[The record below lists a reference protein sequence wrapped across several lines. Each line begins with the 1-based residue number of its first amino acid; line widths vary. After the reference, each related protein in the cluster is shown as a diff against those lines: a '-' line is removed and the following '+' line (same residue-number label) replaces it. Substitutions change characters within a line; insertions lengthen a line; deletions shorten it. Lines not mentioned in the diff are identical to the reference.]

1 MFLHSKRMDRNKFE
15 QMMAKWAEEEQ
26 QTMPELRPTRE
37 MYRKVKARRQSSWF
51 PFVNRWATVGVAAI
65 ALIVSILV
73 LRPQLFQPSK
83 EIAPSEKNEQF
94 IGESLQEDVLD
105 EGRDHPRPPAPN
117 EGEAPV
123 LQRGEVVLESES
135 AEPASEEEGAEDFGS
150 SVSDPKDRAFSR
162 EKKEDSRL
170 EQASPLDKQRIAPAI
185 PDEAPKP
192 AAPAPEPLQAPRRNA
207 RPRMMLQENTEGMD
221 EVPAL
226 KSAASQ
232 AVPAPEKRKGL
243 ASGPHLLADDM
254 EQEESG
260 FRILNVPGRQDSN
273 GIVPKLFESRAGIW
287 IDREHDAE
295 KELIHIKRNS
305 PAFREL
311 LEAKPELQAYTDRY
325 EHIIINLGSHSV
337 EISDSGKSELS
348 PEERH
353 ALFQ

>member
-15 QMMAKWAEEEQ
+15 QMMAKWAEEERQ
-26 QTMPELRPTRE
+26 AMPELRPTRE

-73 LRPQLFQPSK
+73 LRPQVFQPSK
-83 EIAPSEKNEQF
+83 EIAPIEKTEQF
-94 IGESLQEDVLD
+94 AGESPQEDVLD
-105 EGRDHPRPPAPN
+105 EERDHPRPPAPN

-135 AEPASEEEGAEDFGS
+135 AEPVAEEETAVDFGS

-170 EQASPLDKQRIAPAI
+170 QQTAPLDKQRIAPAV
-185 PDEAPKP
+185 PDEVPKS
-192 AAPAPEPLQAPRRNA
+192 APAPEPLQAPRDSVRS
-207 RPRMMLQENTEGMD
+207 RMMLQKNAEGM
-221 EVPAL
+221 EEAPAL

-232 AVPAPEKRKGL
+232 AASAPEKRKGR
-243 ASGPHLLADDM
+243 ASEPHMLADDM
-254 EQEESG
+254 EQEEAG
-260 FRILNVPGRQDSN
+260 VRLLNVPGRQDSN
-273 GIVPKLFESRAGIW
+273 GIASKVFELHDGIW
-287 IDREHDAE
+287 VDREHEAG
-295 KELIHIKRNS
+295 KTLIHIKRKS

-325 EHIIINLGSHSV
+325 EHIIINLGIHSV
-337 EISDSGKSELS
+337 EISNSGKSELS
-348 PEERH
+348 PEERN